1 MIMDASLHTL
11 DIKSPAF
18 VNGGLLPTVY
28 RREGLNMNPGLKVQF
43 IPSETRSLAVV
54 LKDVDAP
61 VSPRVHWV
69 CWDIP
74 VCEWIRLNENR
85 GINGVNDFQLSS
97 YTGPCVMNS
106 RHKYFFY
113 IYALN
118 VRLCLPASSPSYRF
132 FKLIQPHVLASG
144 SLLFFSITD

>member
-61 VSPRVHWV
+61 VSPRIHWV
-69 CWDIP
+69 CW
-74 VCEWIRLNENR
+74 
-85 GINGVNDFQLSS
+85 
-97 YTGPCVMNS
+97 
-106 RHKYFFY
+106 
-113 IYALN
+113 
-118 VRLCLPASSPSYRF
+118 PASSPSYRF